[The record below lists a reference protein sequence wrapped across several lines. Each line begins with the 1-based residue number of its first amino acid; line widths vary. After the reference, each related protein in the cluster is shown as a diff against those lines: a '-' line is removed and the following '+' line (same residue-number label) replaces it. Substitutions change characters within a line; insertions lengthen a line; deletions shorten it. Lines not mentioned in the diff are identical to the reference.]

1 MRKIIAAFMNSV
13 KGLYFAA
20 QSERAVR
27 QELAVIVLAI
37 PLASYLSP
45 NAIVWAV
52 LVGSILLV
60 LAIELLNSA
69 VEKLCDHVCAEHH
82 PVIGAIKD
90 MGSAAVLCASGVAAI
105 AWGAALVDRFVT

>member
-1 MRKIIAAFMNSV
+1 LRKIIAAFMNSV
-13 KGLYFAA
+13 KGLYCAA

-27 QELAVIVLAI
+27 QELAVIVLAVPI
-37 PLASYLSP
+37 ASYLSP
-45 NAIVWAV
+45 NAFVWAV

-69 VEKLCDHVCAEHH
+69 VELCDHVCAEHH